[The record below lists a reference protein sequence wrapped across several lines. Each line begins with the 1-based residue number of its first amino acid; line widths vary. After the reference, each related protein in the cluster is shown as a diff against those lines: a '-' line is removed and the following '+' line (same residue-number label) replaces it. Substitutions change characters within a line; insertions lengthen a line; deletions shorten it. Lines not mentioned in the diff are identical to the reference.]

1 MRATVGAF
9 AVASAV
15 HAAWGLRIQIPGV
28 DGAALSEA
36 VAGVGEMPGPV
47 ACFAVAGALASAA
60 ALVAGVPPLP
70 SRLVLAG
77 RAGVV
82 LGVGGRGL
90 LGILGRTDL
99 VAPGEVTERFRRWDR
114 RLYTPLCLGLAA
126 GTGARPLARPLA
138 DQGEEPPGL
147 VEADDVG
154 HRPRTAWA
162 GRSPRYE
169 AWLADGPQMSSR

>member
-1 MRATVGAF
+1 MTSTADASVRPARDPLVRATVGAF

-28 DGAALSEA
+28 DGPALAEA

-82 LGVGGRGL
+82 IGVGGRGL
-90 LGILGRTDL
+90 LGIIGRTDL

-126 GTGARPLARPLA
+126 GTVRAL
-138 DQGEEPPGL
+138 
-147 VEADDVG
+147 
-154 HRPRTAWA
+154 
-162 GRSPRYE
+162 
-169 AWLADGPQMSSR
+169 WLDR